1 MEQSQNSPVKRPRSA
16 TAIGI
21 INIIFTGFGIV
32 GGFLG
37 LGTFSILRTIVEKF
51 GREFVPE
58 YAMLMP
64 MIHTFFTLIIVI
76 ALVQF
81 LVNAVGMA
89 GGIGLL
95 KRKHWSILFAN
106 IYAIATIVLVI
117 ANFFVVR
124 QVITGIFESPMIL
137 STIPPEER
145 FAVDIVKRVVPGVT
159 GIFGILF
166 GSAYPVIVLALINR
180 TKVKDFYTA
189 EREDVSS

>member
-21 INIIFTGFGIV
+21 INIIFTGFGIL
-32 GGFLG
+32 GGIIG
-37 LGTFSILRTIVEKF
+37 LGAFSILRTIAEKF

-58 YAMLMP
+58 YAVLMP
-64 MIHTFFTLIIVI
+64 MIRMFFTLIIVI
-76 ALVQF
+76 VLVQF
-81 LVNAVGMA
+81 IVNAAGMV

-95 KRKHWSILFAN
+95 KRKHWSILLAN

-117 ANFFVVR
+117 ANFFVFR
-124 QVITGIFESPMIL
+124 QIFTGILESPMVL

-145 FAVDIVKRVVPGVT
+145 FAVDIVKKVVPGAA

-166 GSAYPVIVLALINR
+166 GSAYPVIVLALVNR
-180 TKVKDFYTA
+180 AKVKDFYTA
-189 EREDVSS
+189 EGEDVSS